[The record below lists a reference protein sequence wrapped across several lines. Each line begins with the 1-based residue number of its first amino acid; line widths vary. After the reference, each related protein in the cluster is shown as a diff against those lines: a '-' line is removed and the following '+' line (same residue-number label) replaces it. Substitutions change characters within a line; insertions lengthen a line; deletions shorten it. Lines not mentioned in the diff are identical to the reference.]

1 MEGEGEKG
9 QSKPSEEPRE
19 AFCVQ
24 GSYLEDPQ
32 EVLKVRNHLRH
43 VVPWASDSR
52 LVPPAYSHIAQILAG
67 QPPIVPK
74 VSPEIVPV
82 PRVQEVQV
90 RFADLDVI
98 GGGARV
104 ELLVPLR
111 QEGVVNAGPVALPDA
126 VRPQDVQDSHP
137 YVITVAPAPRQRRHR
152 QPEEVAGEQVNLR
165 VRDAGANTL
174 CKCSL

>member
-19 AFCVQ
+19 AFCVH

-67 QPPIVPK
+67 QPPIVPE
-74 VSPEIVPV
+74 VSPKIVPV

-111 QEGVVNAGPVALPDA
+111 
-126 VRPQDVQDSHP
+126 
-137 YVITVAPAPRQRRHR
+137 
-152 QPEEVAGEQVNLR
+152 
-165 VRDAGANTL
+165 
-174 CKCSL
+174 